1 MKTLLNLLLI
11 AGSSLI
17 GISIYLL
24 FTPNYGITYVSG
36 IVGSITLGIYIIEKY
51 IMKNTWK

>member
-24 FTPNYGITYVSG
+24 FTPNYGITYISG
-36 IVGSITLGIYIIEKY
+36 IIGSITLGIYIIEKY
-51 IMKNTWK
+51 IMKNTWE